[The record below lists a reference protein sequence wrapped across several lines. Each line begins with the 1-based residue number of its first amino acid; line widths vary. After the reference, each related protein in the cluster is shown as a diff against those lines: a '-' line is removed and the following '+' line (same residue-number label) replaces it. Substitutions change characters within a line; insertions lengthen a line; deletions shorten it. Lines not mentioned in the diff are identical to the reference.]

1 MRPIKIF
8 IRKPIG
14 ELEIKRR
21 IDLALK
27 MLNKMN
33 SPLPSVT
40 ELDVG
45 RALLGGIESRK
56 PWIDDT
62 TTSCVAEFTELDD
75 IMHFNQAFYY
85 GEEDEINNY
94 FASQKKDYEIS
105 SVEND
110 FYTQSEIALSMI
122 NDNWWYSWNGLKNR
136 FTIEN
141 IVNILTNIQI
151 SNKQ

>member
-85 GEEDEINNY
+85 GKEDEIKNY

-105 SVEND
+105 NIENI
-110 FYTQSEIALSMI
+110 FYTQAEIALFMI
-122 NDNWWYSWNGLKNR
+122 NDNWWSGCYGY
-136 FTIEN
+136 
-141 IVNILTNIQI
+141 
-151 SNKQ
+151 SNKFSIEEIVGVYQLININHTR